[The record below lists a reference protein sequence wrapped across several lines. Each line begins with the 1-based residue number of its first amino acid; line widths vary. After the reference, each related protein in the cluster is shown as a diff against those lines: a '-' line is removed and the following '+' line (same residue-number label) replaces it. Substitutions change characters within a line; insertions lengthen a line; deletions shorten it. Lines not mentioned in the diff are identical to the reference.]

1 MTMKIKQDSK
11 SVEPTTLVLKG
22 KTMMNADVEMRPGY
36 KRSDFIKLQRG
47 KFFEEVTKSVPTQ
60 SVQPKD

>member
-1 MTMKIKQDSK
+1 MK
-11 SVEPTTLVLKG
+11 
-22 KTMMNADVEMRPGY
+22 NADVEMRPGY

-47 KFFEEVTKSVPTQ
+47 QFFEEVSKSVPTQ